1 MQASKHAI
9 IPVNRMP
16 QAMPRLSMRAII
28 LRLQL
33 LIVLLAWST
42 AWAGNGALPQG
53 VQAALRQANIPA
65 SHVGVVVWEVGKHA
79 PLLTHDDTLSFNP
92 ASTMKLVTSYAAL
105 ELLGPA
111 YTWKTEVYT
120 DGTLADGVLTG
131 NLYIK
136 GYGDPQLTL
145 ERFWLLLRELRSRGV
160 REIRGDLVLDQS
172 YFSLP
177 DADPA
182 HFDGEPGRAYNAIP
196 AALMVNFNSTTL
208 RLTPVSGGVAV
219 YADPLPPGMHLV
231 NKLQLDN
238 APCGEWRDRIDIQW
252 LPGNGNSRL
261 VLNGNYAAACGE
273 KSTAFN
279 LGDASAA
286 VADAFR
292 MLWQESGGRFSGN
305 WRVGEVPAS
314 AQRLM
319 VFESPPLAEVVRGLN
334 KFSNNI
340 MARSLFLSLGAVMSG
355 APGNTQK
362 SADAVRDW
370 LAGKG
375 LHFPELVLENGS
387 GLSRIERISPHS
399 MAQLLLAAYNSPV
412 FSELESAL
420 PIAAV
425 DGTMKLRCKDT
436 PLAGHAH
443 IKTGTLDGVKT
454 IAGYVFDKTGRRFV
468 VVFDIN
474 DTNAAAGGAAQDAL
488 LEWIYGGR

>member
-1 MQASKHAI
+1 
-9 IPVNRMP
+9 
-16 QAMPRLSMRAII
+16 MRTMI
-28 LRLQL
+28 LRVQWL
-33 LIVLLAWST
+33 VLLLVWST
-42 AWAGNGALPQG
+42 AWAGNGPLPAS
-53 VQAALRQANIPA
+53 VQAALRQANIPP

-79 PLLTHDDTLSFNP
+79 PLLSHDDRLSFNP

-111 YTWKTEVYT
+111 HTWKTEVYT
-120 DGTLADGVLTG
+120 DGSLVDGVLSG

-177 DADPA
+177 GVDPA
-182 HFDGEPGRAYNAIP
+182 HFDGEPGRAYNAVP
-196 AALMVNFNSTTL
+196 AALMVNFNSTAL

-219 YADPLPPGMHLV
+219 YADPLPPGMRLV

-252 LPGNGNSRL
+252 LPDNGNSRL

-279 LGDASAA
+279 LGDASVS

-292 MLWQESGGRFSGN
+292 MLWQESGGRFTGN
-305 WRVGEVPAS
+305 WRAGQVPAG
-314 AQRLM
+314 AQRLV
-319 VFESPPLAEVVRGLN
+319 VFESTPLAEVVRSLN
-334 KFSNNI
+334 KFSNNV
-340 MARSLFLSLGAVMSG
+340 MARSLFLSLGAVTSG

-362 SADAVRDW
+362 SADAVRNW
-370 LAGKG
+370 LTSKG

-412 FSELESAL
+412 FAELESAL

-425 DGTMKLRCKDT
+425 DGTMKSRGKDT

-443 IKTGTLDGVKT
+443 IKTGTLEGVKT
-454 IAGYVFDKTGRRFV
+454 IAGYVFDQTGRRFV

-488 LEWIYGGR
+488 LEWVYNGR

>member
-1 MQASKHAI
+1 
-9 IPVNRMP
+9 MP
-16 QAMPRLSMRAII
+16 HLSLRAIM

-42 AWAGNGALPQG
+42 AWAGNDALPQP
-53 VQAALRQANIPA
+53 VQAALRQADIPA
-65 SHVGVVVWEVGKHA
+65 GHVGVVVWETGKPG
-79 PLLTHDDTLSFNP
+79 PLLTHGGALSFNP

-111 YTWKTEVYT
+111 YTWKTELYT
-120 DGTLADGVLTG
+120 DGSLVDGVLTG

-172 YFSLP
+172 YFSLS

-182 HFDGEPGRAYNAIP
+182 RFDGEPRRAYNAVP
-196 AALMVNFNSTTL
+196 AALMVNFNSTML
-208 RLTPVSGGVAV
+208 RLTALSGGVAA
-219 YADPLPPGMHLV
+219 YADPLPPGMRLV

-238 APCGEWRDRIDIQW
+238 TPCGEWRDRIDIEW
-252 LPGNGNSRL
+252 LPDNGNSRL
-261 VLNGNYAAACGE
+261 VLNGSYAAACGE

-286 VADAFR
+286 VADAFGT
-292 MLWQESGGRFSGN
+292 LWQESGGRLAGS

-319 VFESPPLAEVVRGLN
+319 VFESPPLADVVRGLN
-334 KFSNNI
+334 KFSNNV
-340 MARSLFLSLGAVMSG
+340 MARSLFLSLGAVRGG
-355 APGNTQK
+355 APGTTQK
-362 SADAVRDW
+362 SADAVRNW

-399 MAQLLLAAYNSPV
+399 MAQLLLAAYSSPI

-425 DGTMKLRCKDT
+425 DGTMKSRDKDT

-443 IKTGTLDGVKT
+443 IKTGTLEGVKT
-454 IAGYVFDKTGRRFV
+454 IAGYVSDKAGRRFV
-468 VVFDIN
+468 VVFFIN

-488 LEWIYGGR
+488 LEWVYGGR

>member
-1 MQASKHAI
+1 MTVLSL
-9 IPVNRMP
+9 RCTGMP
-16 QAMPRLSMRAII
+16 PGTPRRLMRAIV

-33 LIVLLAWST
+33 LILLLAWTT
-42 AWAGNGALPQG
+42 AWAGNDALPQA
-53 VQAALRQANIPA
+53 VQAALRQANIPV
-65 SHVGVVVWEVGKHA
+65 SHVGVVVWEAGKPA
-79 PLLTHDDTLSFNP
+79 PLLAHGDALSFNP

-111 YTWKTEVYT
+111 YIWKTEVYT
-120 DGTLADGVLTG
+120 DGSLADGVLTG

-145 ERFWLLLRELRSRGV
+145 ERLWLLLRELRSRGV

-182 HFDGEPGRAYNAIP
+182 RFDGEPRRAYNAIP
-196 AALMVNFNSTTL
+196 AALMVNFNSTLL
-208 RLTPVSGGVAV
+208 RLTPLPGGVAV

-231 NKLQLDN
+231 NNLKLDD
-238 APCGEWRDRIDIQW
+238 AACGEWRDRIDIEW
-252 LPGNGNSRL
+252 LPDNGNSRL
-261 VLNGNYAAACGE
+261 VLNGSYAAACGE
-273 KSTAFN
+273 KNTAFN
-279 LGDASAA
+279 LGDASASA
-286 VADAFR
+286 ADAFR
-292 MLWQESGGRFSGN
+292 TLWQESGGRFTGN
-305 WRVGEVPAS
+305 WRVGEVPAG

-319 VFESPPLAEVVRGLN
+319 AFESPPLAEVVRGIN
-334 KFSNNI
+334 KFSNNV
-340 MARSLFLSLGAVMSG
+340 MARSLFLSLGAVLGG

-399 MAQLLLAAYNSPV
+399 MAQLLLAAYSSPV

-425 DGTMKLRCKDT
+425 DGTMKSRGKDT

-443 IKTGTLDGVKT
+443 IKTGTLEGVKT
-454 IAGYVFDKTGRRFV
+454 IAGYVFDQAGRRFV
-468 VVFDIN
+468 VVFFIN
-474 DTNAAAGGAAQDAL
+474 DPNAAAGGAAQDAL
-488 LEWIYGGR
+488 LAWVYGGH